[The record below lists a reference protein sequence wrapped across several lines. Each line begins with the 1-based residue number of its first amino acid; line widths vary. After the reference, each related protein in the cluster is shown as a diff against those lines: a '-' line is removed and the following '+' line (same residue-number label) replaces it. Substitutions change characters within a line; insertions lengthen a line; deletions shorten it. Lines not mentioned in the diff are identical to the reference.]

1 MEQVM
6 NIWSIISIT
15 INVIV
20 TFDFS
25 FKVCLIN
32 RIMNKYKTRNEGKME
47 YHMDIKN
54 QNPNMNGFWFR
65 WLKWFSYSHF

>member
-25 FKVCLIN
+25 FKVYLVN
-32 RIMNKYKTRNEGKME
+32 RITNKYKMRNEGKME

-65 WLKWFSYSHF
+65 WLK